1 MILHIPFKN
10 IGVKQMS
17 YKEKPQILH
26 AAVQVALAL
35 IIAALTMSAYTWNF
49 IAYTTA
55 EALKTAGIKTAYISD
70 LFLLYVRLLD
80 GRVVGFR
87 VLLEC
92 SGLITLII
100 FTFISALTIGLFSG
114 SLKVK
119 LAWFIMSI
127 IVCFSW
133 NIFRL
138 ISVIAVAY
146 SFGYS
151 AFEVIHYILAP
162 TMDFICILSLWSVG
176 LSWTRRRTE
185 A

>member
-1 MILHIPFKN
+1 
-10 IGVKQMS
+10 MS

-26 AAVQVALAL
+26 AAIQIALSL
-35 IIAALTMSAYTWNF
+35 MLAALTMSTYTWDF
-49 IAYTTA
+49 IARITA
-55 EALKTAGIKTAYISD
+55 EVLKTAGIKTTYVSN

-100 FTFISALTIGLFSG
+100 FAFISALTIGLLSG
-114 SLKVK
+114 RLKVK
-119 LAWFIMSI
+119 LAWFIVSI
-127 IVCFSW
+127 IACFSW

-151 AFEVIHYILAP
+151 AFEIIHYIFAP
-162 TMDFICILSLWSVG
+162 MIDFVCIISLWSVG
-176 LSWTRRRTE
+176 LSWLRRG
-185 A
+185 

>member
-1 MILHIPFKN
+1 
-10 IGVKQMS
+10 MS

-26 AAVQVALAL
+26 AAIQIALSL
-35 IIAALTMSAYTWNF
+35 MLAALTMSTYTWDI
-49 IAYTTA
+49 IARTTA
-55 EALKTAGIKTAYISD
+55 EVLKTTGIKTAYVSD

-80 GRVVGFR
+80 GKVVGFR

-151 AFEVIHYILAP
+151 AFEVIHYIFAP
-162 TMDFICILSLWSVG
+162 TMDFICIISLWSIG
-176 LSWTRRRTE
+176 LSWMRRE
-185 A
+185 AEA

>member
-1 MILHIPFKN
+1 
-10 IGVKQMS
+10 MS
-17 YKEKPQILH
+17 YKEKPRILH

-35 IIAALTMSAYTWNF
+35 AIAALTMSAYTWDF
-49 IAYTTA
+49 IARTTA
-55 EALKTAGIKTAYISD
+55 EVLKIAGIKTAYVSD

-100 FTFISALTIGLFSG
+100 FTLISALTIGLFSG

-127 IVCFSW
+127 ICLLYTSPSP
-133 NIFRL
+133 R
-138 ISVIAVAY
+138 
-146 SFGYS
+146 
-151 AFEVIHYILAP
+151 
-162 TMDFICILSLWSVG
+162 D
-176 LSWTRRRTE
+176 
-185 A
+185 